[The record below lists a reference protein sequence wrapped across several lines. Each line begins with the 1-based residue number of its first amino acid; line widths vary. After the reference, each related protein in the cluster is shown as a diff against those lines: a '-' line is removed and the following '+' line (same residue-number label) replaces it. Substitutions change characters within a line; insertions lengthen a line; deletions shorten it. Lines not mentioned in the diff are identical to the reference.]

1 MKGIVLAGGTGSRL
15 YPLTKHISKQLLM
28 VYDKPMVFYPLSVLM
43 LAGIRD
49 ILIISTP
56 QDLPRFQA
64 LLGDGRQYGIQLT
77 YAAQP
82 SPDGLAQAL
91 LIGEHFIGDDCVAV
105 VLGDN
110 LFAGHGLDGQL
121 RAAVTR
127 TVQEGGATVFCFPV
141 KDPRQYGIVTFD
153 AQGKAL
159 SIEEKPR
166 NPKSNYCVTGLY
178 FYDNAAVSYAK
189 TLTPSDRG
197 ELEITDLNRL
207 YLDQGNLHVELLE
220 KDFIWLD
227 TGTYESLAQAAL
239 LVEFLQTRQC
249 QAVADLEKIA
259 SANGWIAPSTPKG
272 DGL

>member
-56 QDLPRFQA
+56 QDLPQFQA
-64 LLGDGRQYGIQLT
+64 LLGDGRQYGIRLT

-91 LIGEHFIGDDCVAV
+91 LIGERFIGDDCVAV

>member
-64 LLGDGRQYGIQLT
+64 LLGDGRQYGIRLT

-91 LIGEHFIGDDCVAV
+91 LIGERFIGDDCVAV

-259 SANGWIAPSTPKG
+259 SENGWIAPSTPKG

>member
-64 LLGDGRQYGIQLT
+64 LLGDGRQYGIRLT

-91 LIGEHFIGDDCVAV
+91 LIGENFIGDDCVAV

-110 LFAGHGLDGQL
+110 LFAGRGLDGQL

-127 TVQEGGATVFCFPV
+127 TVQEGGATVFCCPV

-159 SIEEKPR
+159 SIEEKPLD
-166 NPKSNYCVTGLY
+166 PQSNYCVTGLY
-178 FYDNAAVSYAK
+178 FYDHAAVSYAK

-207 YLDQGNLHVELLE
+207 YLHQGKLHVELLE
-220 KDFIWLD
+220 KDFLWLD
-227 TGTYESLAQAAL
+227 AGTHEAL
-239 LVEFLQTRQC
+239 TEASILVETLQAQQR

-259 SANGWIAPSTPKG
+259 SANGWITPSTPKG

>member
-64 LLGDGRQYGIQLT
+64 LLGDGRQYGIRLT

-91 LIGEHFIGDDCVAV
+91 LIGERFIGDDCVAV

-220 KDFIWLD
+220 KDFMRLD
-227 TGTYESLAQAAL
+227 TGTYETLAQAAL